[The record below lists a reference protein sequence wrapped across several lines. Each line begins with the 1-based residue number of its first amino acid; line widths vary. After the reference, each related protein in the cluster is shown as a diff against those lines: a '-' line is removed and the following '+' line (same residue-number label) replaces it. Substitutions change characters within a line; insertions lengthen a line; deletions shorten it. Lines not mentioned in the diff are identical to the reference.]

1 MSRDHTKLRVFES
14 ADELLIRLYRATST
28 FPVAERYGL
37 QSQLRRAAVS
47 VAANIVEGSARRSL
61 GEYVSFLNVASAS
74 AAEVAYL
81 LSVVGRLGLMDPAAA
96 GVLESSYQ
104 DLLRSLRATQ
114 KSLDALRRDAE
125 RR

>member
-28 FPVAERYGL
+28 LPAAERYGL
-37 QSQLRRAAVS
+37 QSQIRRAAVS
-47 VAANIVEGSARRSL
+47 VAVNIVEGSARRSL
-61 GEYVSFLNVASAS
+61 GEYVSFLNVASGS

-81 LSVVGRLGLMDPAAA
+81 LSVVGRLGLMDPSTA

-114 KSLDALRRDAE
+114 KSLDALRRDA
-125 RR
+125 